1 MMNTYYGGMNSFLL
15 FHLVYYFDLI
25 QNGKYRENDIQFLKY
40 FLKYYAF
47 EFENDKYSLQMNG
60 IESKLV
66 VKNNNNIL
74 SLETTLSNNDLGG
87 KCTKYNEIKKIFGN
101 AYNTINKCI
110 ENFEFSILNELGFQ

>member
-1 MMNTYYGGMNSFLL
+1 
-15 FHLVYYFDLI
+15 
-25 QNGKYRENDIQFLKY
+25 
-40 FLKYYAF
+40 
-47 EFENDKYSLQMNG
+47 MNG

-87 KCTKYNEIKKIFGN
+87 KCTKQNEIKKIFGN